1 MLDDPT
7 GIRIHTTGPFLK
19 GRPYQDYYTA
29 SFIDAAKRVR
39 NDVDVTSAQLMGEA
53 VIGAHEGVNSKWS
66 ASIRSCFT
74 GAADAS
80 YKDRVEVQEYLKSR
94 GVNAGLPDRVN
105 GAISDKFRDSMMGDF
120 SNRYEMLLGQY
131 AASQPGSAQE
141 KYLDMYLGAV
151 VTTVPWEE
159 LSLASREAEPDKR
172 APALASP
179 AGMKP

>member
-1 MLDDPT
+1 
-7 GIRIHTTGPFLK
+7 
-19 GRPYQDYYTA
+19 
-29 SFIDAAKRVR
+29 
-39 NDVDVTSAQLMGEA
+39 MGEA

-105 GAISDKFRDSMMGDF
+105 GAISDKFRDCMMGDF
-120 SNRYEMLLGQY
+120 SNRY
-131 AASQPGSAQE
+131 ASQPGSAQE